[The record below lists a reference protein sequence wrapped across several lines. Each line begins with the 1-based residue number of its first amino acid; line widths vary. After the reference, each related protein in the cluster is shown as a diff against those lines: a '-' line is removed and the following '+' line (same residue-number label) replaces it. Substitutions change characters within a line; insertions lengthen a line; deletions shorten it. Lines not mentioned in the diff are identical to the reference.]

1 MNTIKFFFKSLVQN
15 ICILKE
21 EQKWWYAVTVL
32 VMALVISV
40 SGVLSSGLG
49 ANTNSVIYPSTS
61 SGDTAIDR
69 SLTLLANEINDTDDL
84 TIVDGKLVATG
95 KYNKYT
101 GDNKLTSNAAE
112 NTIIEPNVTI
122 KYSVQNSEGNV
133 DTRTDI
139 TSLAVFV
146 FPDLNPN
153 YSSSDTTILNSFLK
167 KSVYLYGKTSSE
179 ATSETAQWT
188 PYSFIIFTQTSVHMS
203 TYALVGTTKTSSAI
217 SSCVGDFKNFSGT
230 YSIKSLFRNNDGT
243 VLSTDNI
250 LSNFSGFLN
259 QAYSSIKVTSTWTT
273 VGIYFAINLAIV
285 FLAGVVFYFLTR
297 KRALADNLHFSF
309 WQAQKVAYIEALTPA
324 VLGALV
330 SLLSAQYSVFVFL
343 ISVAMRTSF
352 SISKLSAGGTSG
364 KDDKPVY
371 KARA

>member
-133 DTRTDI
+133 DTRTDV

-217 SSCVGDFKNFSGT
+217 SSCVGDFKNFSGA
-230 YSIKSLFRNNDGT
+230 YSIKNLFRNNDGT

-273 VGIYFAINLAIV
+273 VGIYFTINLAIV

-309 WQAQKVAYIEALTPA
+309 WRAQKVAYIEALTPA

>member
-1 MNTIKFFFKSLVQN
+1 METITFFFKSLVQN

-21 EQKWWYAVTVL
+21 EKKWWYAVTIL
-32 VMALVISV
+32 VMAIVISV

-61 SGDTAIDR
+61 KGDAAIDR
-69 SLTLLANEINDTDDL
+69 SLTLFADKLNNDNAL
-84 TIVDGKLVATG
+84 VIEDGKLVATG
-95 KYNKYT
+95 IYAAYS

-112 NTIIEPNVTI
+112 NNIITPNVDIKITI
-122 KYSVQNSEGNV
+122 QDSSDSTK
-133 DTRTDI
+133 RTEV

-153 YSSSDTTILNSFLK
+153 YNSTDTAILNSFLK
-167 KSVYLYGKTSSE
+167 KSVYKYGKTSSE
-179 ATSETAQWT
+179 ATSETPQWT

-203 TYALVGTTKTSSAI
+203 TYSLVGATKSSTAI

-230 YSIKSLFRNNDGT
+230 YSINSLFKSEDGKNLASDT
-243 VLSTDNI
+243 I
-250 LSNFSGFLN
+250 LTNFSSFLN
-259 QAYSSIKVTSTWTT
+259 QAYSSIKVTTTWTT
-273 VGIYFAINLAIV
+273 VGIYFAINLVIV

-297 KRALADNLHFSF
+297 KRELPDNLHFSF
-309 WQAQKVAYIEALTPA
+309 WQAQKVAYIESLTPA
-324 VLGALV
+324 VLAALV
-330 SLLSAQYSVFVFL
+330 SLMSVQYSVFVFL
-343 ISVAMRTSF
+343 IAIALRTSF
-352 SISKLSAGGTSG
+352 SISKLTAGGNNG